1 MSPVQWNSPILFF
14 QNLFFLIRN
23 ANRLR
28 LSLPLSIFIAI
39 SQEKN
44 VHIGSANDVPPF
56 QCKRAPQQDKMILS
70 CKRQRCRPI
79 DFHLRIGVSCWT
91 IYATPNSL
99 TTKKLG
105 TDTRWMSFAPC
116 WSTTT
121 RLSQFVNQHTS
132 IREAVLTNF
141 GGIFF
146 VFQLATLTF
155 LKTFISFLKNRN
167 KKHWETRSKWM
178 FNLH

>member
-44 VHIGSANDVPPF
+44 VHIGSANDVPSF

-99 TTKKLG
+99 TKKNWVQTRDGCLLLLVG
-105 TDTRWMSFAPC
+105 RRRHACLNSSIDTR
-116 WSTTT
+116 
-121 RLSQFVNQHTS
+121 QFEKPFWLILEAFFCFS
-132 IREAVLTNF
+132 IGNVDIFENIHFVLE
-141 GGIFF
+141 
-146 VFQLATLTF
+146 
-155 LKTFISFLKNRN
+155 K
-167 KKHWETRSKWM
+167 SK
-178 FNLH
+178 

>member
-1 MSPVQWNSPILFF
+1 MYTYFILKIHWLSVSFYPIVYMSISFIDVQDNVPGSMKQSDFVF
-14 QNLFFLIRN
+14 SKSFFLIRN

-79 DFHLRIGVSCWT
+79 DFHLRIGVSC
-91 IYATPNSL
+91 
-99 TTKKLG
+99 
-105 TDTRWMSFAPC
+105 
-116 WSTTT
+116 
-121 RLSQFVNQHTS
+121 
-132 IREAVLTNF
+132 
-141 GGIFF
+141 
-146 VFQLATLTF
+146 
-155 LKTFISFLKNRN
+155 
-167 KKHWETRSKWM
+167 
-178 FNLH
+178 